1 MDLLGSLAI
10 AFSMYSRI
18 PMPQVEWTGRR
29 MRYAMCFFPLIG
41 LVIGGLYVFFVTIL
55 RHLGAGNGCI
65 GFLGAWLPLA
75 VTGGI
80 HMDGFLDTTDAL
92 RSYGDRA
99 KKLAILKDPHTGAF
113 AIIGM
118 GSYLLVYAAACQ
130 EMSGCAARLFGACFV
145 LERALSGWS
154 VACFP
159 KARKDGL
166 AAEFS
171 RASEKRTVCVCMA
184 LYAALSCGWLLW
196 FGAWE
201 GLGCIGA
208 ALLTFLS
215 YYRTAVREFGGMTGD
230 LAGWFLQRC
239 ERNTAVFLAFCS
251 LAGLEGGWR

>member
-1 MDLLGSLAI
+1 M
-10 AFSMYSRI
+10 
-18 PMPQVEWTGRR
+18 
-29 MRYAMCFFPLIG
+29 
-41 LVIGGLYVFFVTIL
+41 
-55 RHLGAGNGCI
+55 
-65 GFLGAWLPLA
+65 
-75 VTGGI
+75 
-80 HMDGFLDTTDAL
+80 
-92 RSYGDRA
+92 
-99 KKLAILKDPHTGAF
+99 
-113 AIIGM
+113 
-118 GSYLLVYAAACQ
+118 
-130 EMSGCAARLFGACFV
+130 
-145 LERALSGWS
+145 
-154 VACFP
+154 ACFP

-184 LYAALSCGWLLW
+184 LYAALSCGWLLY

-251 LAGLEGGWR
+251 LAGLFIGLKQGYCRLRFRVPCLRWYSKQSCPLFVQSWSDFLYMPLPLLQRSFPKVQHGKRSGVL

>member
-18 PMPQVEWTGRR
+18 PMPRTEWTKRR

-41 LVIGGLYVFFVTIL
+41 LVIGGLQALLLTAL
-55 RHLGAGNGCI
+55 RRLGAGDACTGL
-65 GFLGAWLPLA
+65 LGACLPLA

-92 RSYGDRA
+92 RSYGDRE

-113 AIIGM
+113 AIIGA
-118 GSYLLVYAAACQ
+118 GAYLLVYAAACS
-130 EMSGCAARLFGACFV
+130 ELSGRAAGLFGACFV

-159 KARKDGL
+159 KAKKDGL

-171 RASEKRTVCVCMA
+171 RAAEKRALCACMI

-201 GLGCIGA
+201 GLGCIGV

-239 ERNTAVFLAFCS
+239 ERNTAAFLAFCC
-251 LAGLEGGWR
+251 LAGLERV